1 MTCIVILCAI
11 IRLEWLVY
19 GQVKQPCNL
28 YLQWRT
34 CIVILCAI
42 IRLEWLV
49 YGQVKQPYNLYLQW
63 RTCIV
68 ILCAIIRLEWLV
80 YGQVKQPY
88 NLYLQ
93 WRTCIVILCAIIR
106 LEWLV
111 YGQVKQPCNLCHS
124 AWEDQRRRCANIC
137 HMALPARAS
146 QCQYENSGTPA
157 SLISHALNEILA
169 LGIPMYTYGQ
179 LVATAF
185 FCIVG
190 KEIQSKYREKNKTL
204 N

>member
-1 MTCIVILCAI
+1 MLSVRILCYYVFIYLYCLCYTVWREIFASI
-11 IRLEWLVY
+11 NFGESPTNMPGNFFFFCNRVITYYHTSNNFTLCTTQNGDY
-19 GQVKQPCNL
+19 FVK
-28 YLQWRT
+28 
-34 CIVILCAI
+34 
-42 IRLEWLV
+42 
-49 YGQVKQPYNLYLQW
+49 
-63 RTCIV
+63 
-68 ILCAIIRLEWLV
+68 
-80 YGQVKQPY
+80 
-88 NLYLQ
+88 
-93 WRTCIVILCAIIR
+93 
-106 LEWLV
+106 
-111 YGQVKQPCNLCHS
+111 NLCHS

-169 LGIPMYTYGQ
+169 LGIPRYTYGQ